1 MPGLG
6 ALGRVN
12 AWLARSPRFE
22 PQQKRGKG
30 GEKEAR
36 MGRERGGK
44 NAKHTLL
51 FLYVE
56 YHLNGEAGCVKLRP
70 KFIYERN
77 ETAAHIAA
85 RHGRG

>member
-1 MPGLG
+1 MLGLLE
-6 ALGRVN
+6 APDLN
-12 AWLARSPRFE
+12 PS
-22 PQQKRGKG
+22 KREGKG
-30 GEKEAR
+30 KKKKQGWEES
-36 MGRERGGK
+36 RGGK